1 MDYIS
6 FMEEPKLQTVNL
18 REPQLENPDITVFT
32 LDFGKITNVDCIKVR
47 EDLYKYQYNHVG
59 NLPSYILMGSKVY
72 RSFIFSLWEEYSLFR
87 GSLMDSFLGIP
98 ILITKGDPLEYQLVR
113 GDDISK
119 VLLEAYKKE
128 VGIDE

>member
-6 FMEEPKLQTVNL
+6 FMEEPKLQAVNL
-18 REPQLENPDITVFT
+18 KERQLEKPDITVFT
-32 LDFGKITNVDCIKVR
+32 LDFGKITDIDCIKVR
-47 EDLYKYQYNHVG
+47 EDLHKYQYNHVG

-72 RSFIFSLWEEYSLFR
+72 RSFIFSLWEESLFR
-87 GSLMDSFLGIP
+87 GSLTDCFLDIP
-98 ILITKGDPLEYQLVR
+98 ILIAKDNPLEYQLVR